1 MHQRENMHSS
11 SFVDFIAL
19 LTKEAEKFRN
29 SSLQRVPLFLIIQ
42 ELFYFNCKLLYF
54 RNKYSIDLVLEQ
66 KKGNWS
72 LFVPKIWRSHT
83 KYMVQVF
90 MPKICRS
97 HNKIYCAKN
106 WKILCKNITKW
117 RAPLLPFCCFCF
129 FDRSNLF

>member
-1 MHQRENMHSS
+1 MLFKSILFR
-11 SFVDFIAL
+11 FDLVLFKYYFL
-19 LTKEAEKFRN
+19 L
-29 SSLQRVPLFLIIQ
+29 

-54 RNKYSIDLVLEQ
+54 RNKYSKDLVLEQ

-117 RAPLLPFCCFCF
+117 RAPFYPFAAFASLTKAAYFSISDLEPMVSCATF
-129 FDRSNLF
+129 